1 MKNCCRYSL
10 TDGLMKEDSKSGG
23 GNDLKRWQY
32 IGITFMNPFT
42 LINSLPWLQ
51 AVLKR
56 VLSSFDEGFD
66 TYAKQRLLVIT
77 HIYRYE
83 FET

>member
-1 MKNCCRYSL
+1 
-10 TDGLMKEDSKSGG
+10 
-23 GNDLKRWQY
+23 
-32 IGITFMNPFT
+32 
-42 LINSLPWLQ
+42 LQ